1 MLTRFLVATCF
12 AVLPLAHASAAD
24 IPAALAAVLADVF
37 GGEVPDEVAP
47 AELDGFYEVV
57 NGQNVYYFS
66 ADGRYALR
74 GDLYDVEQGRNLSE
88 ERRGQARLDV
98 LQDLGEESMIVFA
111 PTPAKHTVTVFTDVD
126 CGFCA
131 KLHRQITDYNRLGIA
146 VRYVAYP
153 RAGIPS
159 PTYDKM
165 VSVWCADDPHQAMGD
180 AKFGRPVAE
189 RTCDNPV
196 SAQYAA
202 GQKVGVKGTPAILL
216 ESGEMLGGY
225 VPPDELVLYLDEDAG
240 EG

>member
-1 MLTRFLVATCF
+1 MLTRILAAACI
-12 AVLPLAHASAAD
+12 ALIPLAHSAEQE
-24 IPAALAAVLADVF
+24 IPPALAEVLAEVF
-37 GGEVPDEVAP
+37 GGEVPDEVTP
-47 AELDGFYEVV
+47 AELDGFYEVMR
-57 NGQNVYYFS
+57 GQDIYYFS

-88 ERRGQARLDV
+88 KRRGKARLDV
-98 LQDLGEESMIVFA
+98 LGELGEESMIVFA
-111 PTPAKHTVTVFTDVD
+111 PSPAKHRVTVFTDVD
-126 CGFCA
+126 CGYCA
-131 KLHRQITDYNRLGIA
+131 QLHRQMADYNRLGIA
-146 VRYVAYP
+146 VRYVAFP

-165 VSVWCADDPHQAMGD
+165 VSVWCSDDPHQAMGD

-202 GQKVGVKGTPAILL
+202 GQKIGVRGTPAILL
-216 ESGEMLGGY
+216 ESGDLLGGY
-225 VPPDELVLYLDEDAG
+225 VPPGELLTYLDAG

>member
-1 MLTRFLVATCF
+1 MLGRIAAAACF
-12 AVLPLAHASAAD
+12 AALPLTHVPAAEV
-24 IPAALAAVLADVF
+24 PAALADVLAEVF

-47 AELDGFYEVV
+47 AELDGFYEVMR
-57 NGQNVYYFS
+57 GQNIYYFS

-74 GDLYDVEQGRNLSE
+74 GDLYDLEQGRNLSE
-88 ERRGQARLDV
+88 ERRGKARLDV
-98 LQDLGEESMIVFA
+98 LGELGEDSMIVFA
-111 PTPAKHTVTVFTDVD
+111 PSPAKHRVIVFTDVD
-126 CGFCA
+126 CGYCA
-131 KLHRQITDYNRLGIA
+131 QLHRQMADYNRLGIA

-165 VSVWCADDPHQAMGD
+165 VSVWCSDDPHQAMGD

-202 GQKVGVKGTPAILL
+202 GQKIGVRGTPAILL
-216 ESGEMLGGY
+216 ESGELLGGY
-225 VPPDELVLYLDEDAG
+225 VPPDELVRYLGEDAG